1 MKLWRVGLFALF
13 VSLAAGPVWAL
24 PGGVSSP
31 PSLPAAPPELRVHE
45 GEAHPGDT
53 PVSAAAG
60 HELRG
65 TFRVTAGSCGGAT
78 VSGSWFRMIQPGGN
92 PDSGPFVEN
101 ADSPCAD
108 RTYTPLQPGSDGG
121 LVAGRHQPQPS
132 APFDNGGNGTAARIV
147 KPQRFFGVNFAMAS
161 NARDPQTGAA
171 TSAPA
176 LRRSG
181 ASLSGDLRAIGVAWN
196 RQHFNQGA
204 PKPDGTTPGQ
214 TRLPSGTIDTA
225 TRAYTLRW
233 ASTIVGGP
241 FNNFTGLWH
250 LQGVYDGPLG
260 GAQSATPA
268 PAAPPASGGTG
279 SGAAAPTT
287 PDTGQRLSGLFGLGA
302 VAAAA
307 AIAALVRRRNA

>member
-1 MKLWRVGLFALF
+1 MGRRWSAVLLAGVCLAGLPASALT
-13 VSLAAGPVWAL
+13 A
-24 PGGVSSP
+24 
-31 PSLPAAPPELRVHE
+31 PSLPEAPPELRVHE

-53 PVSAAAG
+53 PVVAAAG
-60 HELRG
+60 DELRG
-65 TFRVTAGSCGGAT
+65 TFRVTAGSCGGAA

-108 RTYTPLQPGSDGG
+108 KTYTPLQPGSDGG
-121 LVAGRHQPQPS
+121 LIPGRHQPQPS
-132 APFDNGGNGTAARIV
+132 APFDNGGNGTAGRIV
-147 KPQRFFGVNFAMAS
+147 KPQRFFGVNFAVAS
-161 NARDPQTGAA
+161 NARDPQTGVA
-171 TSAPA
+171 TAAPA

-181 ASLSGDLRAIGVAWN
+181 STLSGDLRAVGVAWN

-225 TRAYTLRW
+225 TRAYTLEW

-250 LQGVYDGPLG
+250 LQGIYDGPLG
-260 GAQSATPA
+260 GTQSTTPV
-268 PAAPPASGGTG
+268 PAGPPSSGGT
-279 SGAAAPTT
+279 STGAAAPAT

-307 AIAALVRRRNA
+307 AIAALIRRRNA